1 MLDTV
6 AKIVFL
12 YIIHVC
18 VCFLNALCCAELM
31 LRWIG
36 HISPG
41 LKCPQQLPACIQANQ
56 PCVAV
61 LTHVH
66 LYYAS

>member
-6 AKIVFL
+6 ANIVFL
-12 YIIHVC
+12 YIVHLKNL
-18 VCFLNALCCAELM
+18 CFLNALCCAELM

-41 LKCPQQLPACIQANQ
+41 LKQLPACIQANQ
-56 PCVAV
+56 PWVPV

-66 LYYAS
+66 LYYAT

>member
-6 AKIVFL
+6 ANIVFL
-12 YIIHVC
+12 YIVHLKN

-41 LKCPQQLPACIQANQ
+41 LKQLPACIHANQ
-56 PCVAV
+56 PWVPV

-66 LYYAS
+66 LYYAT